1 MHQKGEQGG
10 TWGAQPPMN
19 QMDDRQKAFAEGL
32 TKEDR
37 LLVAIRDELYEG
49 SWEELLGDLD
59 ARMNRKPFVFKLKTR
74 LDEDTARVSKLRA
87 FEREHSVDLKALLE
101 ELEGKPGASHG
112 EVGRGS

>member
-1 MHQKGEQGG
+1 V
-10 TWGAQPPMN
+10 N
-19 QMDDRQKAFAEGL
+19 DRQKAFAEGL

-59 ARMNRKPFVFKLKTR
+59 ARMNRKPFVLKLKTR
-74 LDEDTARVSKLRA
+74 LEEDTARVAKLRA

-101 ELEGKPGASHG
+101 ELEGKPGPDHG
-112 EVGRGS
+112 PHNEGVGRGS